1 MRTNRKKNNIHQK
14 ANHPFEIIQGS
25 FKKGWKMNKIN
36 NVTMTIL
43 VKPKRTFLDS
53 LIYRVKSLFL
63 RA

>member
-1 MRTNRKKNNIHQK
+1 VQKIIFIKKQTNPKLYKVLLRK
-14 ANHPFEIIQGS
+14 G
-25 FKKGWKMNKIN
+25 GTVKIN

-43 VKPKRTFLDS
+43 KPKRTFLDS

>member
-1 MRTNRKKNNIHQK
+1 MRTNRAKNNIHQK
-14 ANHPFEIIQGS
+14 ANQPEIIQGS
-25 FKKGWKMNKIN
+25 FEKGWNVKIN

-43 VKPKRTFLDS
+43 KPKRTFLDS